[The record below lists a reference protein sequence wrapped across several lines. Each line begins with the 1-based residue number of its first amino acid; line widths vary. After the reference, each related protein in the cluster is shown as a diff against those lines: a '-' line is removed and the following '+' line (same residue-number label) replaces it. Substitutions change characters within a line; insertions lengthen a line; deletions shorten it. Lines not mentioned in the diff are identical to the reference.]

1 MILVLPTVEMSL
13 GRESAR
19 DRCGVLIDRDHY
31 GTVVA
36 DGERCSPL
44 AFCATSGIHQLV
56 LWHQPLPL
64 LRQRPPRP
72 HRNEEC
78 RGASPRGRRRRFQA
92 RPGRRSV
99 TQRTQRNPM
108 PRPTS
113 RGLAR
118 ESLGVPFGRSR
129 RAVGTG
135 ESIGPIERL
144 QRDWVESV
152 GLKVLS
158 G

>member
-64 LRQRPPRP
+64 LRQ
-72 HRNEEC
+72 
-78 RGASPRGRRRRFQA
+78 FQWGHDDGHEHQ
-92 RPGRRSV
+92 RCQHLV
-99 TQRTQRNPM
+99 TSLVALLS
-108 PRPTS
+108 S
-113 RGLAR
+113 RA
-118 ESLGVPFGRSR
+118 
-129 RAVGTG
+129 
-135 ESIGPIERL
+135 
-144 QRDWVESV
+144 
-152 GLKVLS
+152 K
-158 G
+158 